1 MNGGFEPF
9 WHTGCGI
16 TRERNM
22 MDRVVR
28 ALKLD
33 ATLYQEVDG
42 DESMTREALMV
53 VVAAALVGGLGA
65 ALGDGNITTW
75 IIGSLI
81 GAPIGLAI
89 WSAIVLVVGKMFGGQ
104 ADFKGLYR
112 SLGYA
117 SAPTA
122 AQIIPVVGG
131 VLALW
136 GLATSVVAVRE
147 SHQISTGQAVAT
159 VLIPAI
165 ILFVIA
171 LVFAAALI
179 AALFAGA
186 AS

>member
-1 MNGGFEPF
+1 L
-9 WHTGCGI
+9 WHTGCGNI
-16 TRERNM
+16 RERRM

-42 DESMTREALMV
+42 DESMTREALIV
-53 VVAAALVGGLGA
+53 VVAAALIGGLGA
-65 ALGDGNITTW
+65 ALGDRDITQW

-89 WSAIVLVVGKMFGGQ
+89 WSAIVLVVGKIFGGQ

-112 SLGYA
+112 SLAYA
-117 SAPTA
+117 SSPTA
-122 AQIIPVVGG
+122 AQAIPVVGG

-136 GLATSVVAVRE
+136 GIATSVVAVRE
-147 SHQISTGQAVAT
+147 SHQISTGQAVTT
-159 VLIPAI
+159 VLLPLI

-171 LVFAAALI
+171 AVVF
-179 AALFAGA
+179 GA
-186 AS
+186 VVTAFFVA

>member
-1 MNGGFEPF
+1 
-9 WHTGCGI
+9 
-16 TRERNM
+16 

-42 DESMTREALMV
+42 DESMTQEALIILV
-53 VVAAALVGGLGA
+53 GAALIGGLGA
-65 ALGDGNITTW
+65 ALGDGNITVW
-75 IIGSLI
+75 IVGALI

-89 WSAIVLVVGKMFGGQ
+89 WAGIVLVVGKMFGGQ

-122 AQIIPVVGG
+122 AQIIPIVGG
-131 VLALW
+131 LLALW

-159 VLIPAI
+159 VLLPAI
-165 ILFVIA
+165 ILFVIG
-171 LVFAAALI
+171 LIFAAALI
-179 AALFAGA
+179 ATFFAV
-186 AS
+186 S